1 METVLEFP
9 WWASG
14 LDFVKNFL
22 NSLKFFQFA
31 KIILDWKDWQKQQRQ
46 NEVFQNIKFL
56 SWEKIWENWEFFFFT
71 KSHPIPSLSSNK
83 IEAIRTRALHGLGQ
97 LTKLDLSGNRIS
109 AVEAG
114 AFEGLDS
121 LQRIYLHSN
130 RLTTLSAR
138 DLPVSLHGIS
148 VHENRYVIFFQ

>member
-1 METVLEFP
+1 MVF
-9 WWASG
+9 SKI
-14 LDFVKNFL
+14 VQFL
-22 NSLKFFQFA
+22 LC
-31 KIILDWKDWQKQQRQ
+31 
-46 NEVFQNIKFL
+46 
-56 SWEKIWENWEFFFFT
+56 EKIGENCETIFFT
-71 KSHPIPSLSSNK
+71 KSHPNPSLSSNK

>member
-1 METVLEFP
+1 MIDPFSCLLQVP
-9 WWASG
+9 SDA
-14 LDFVKNFL
+14 L
-22 NSLKFFQFA
+22 NNGDGAGVSLMS
-31 KIILDWKDWQKQQRQ
+31 L
-46 NEVFQNIKFL
+46 
-56 SWEKIWENWEFFFFT
+56 
-71 KSHPIPSLSSNK
+71 SLSSNK

-148 VHENRYVIFFQ
+148 VHENRYVISFLQ

>member
-1 METVLEFP
+1 MQVP
-9 WWASG
+9 SDA
-14 LDFVKNFL
+14 L
-22 NSLKFFQFA
+22 NNGDGAGVSLMS
-31 KIILDWKDWQKQQRQ
+31 L
-46 NEVFQNIKFL
+46 
-56 SWEKIWENWEFFFFT
+56 
-71 KSHPIPSLSSNK
+71 SLSSNK

-109 AVEAG
+109 AIEAG

-130 RLTTLSAR
+130 HLTTLSAR

-148 VHENRYVIFFQ
+148 VHENRYVLISNFLSVLCPTFW

>member
-1 METVLEFP
+1 M
-9 WWASG
+9 
-14 LDFVKNFL
+14 
-22 NSLKFFQFA
+22 SL
-31 KIILDWKDWQKQQRQ
+31 
-46 NEVFQNIKFL
+46 
-56 SWEKIWENWEFFFFT
+56 
-71 KSHPIPSLSSNK
+71 SLSSNK

-109 AVEAG
+109 AIEAG

-130 RLTTLSAR
+130 HLTTLSAR

-148 VHENRYVIFFQ
+148 VHENRYVFFFFQ